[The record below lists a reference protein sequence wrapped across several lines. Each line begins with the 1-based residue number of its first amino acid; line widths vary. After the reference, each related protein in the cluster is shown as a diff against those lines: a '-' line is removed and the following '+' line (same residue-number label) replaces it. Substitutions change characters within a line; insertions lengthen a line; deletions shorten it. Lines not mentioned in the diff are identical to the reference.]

1 MLRLS
6 IFCKR
11 PQINIDIAITT
22 AQCPRSRNTCVGS
35 QRRLPEP
42 ALRAD
47 MEGLM
52 EDGGGQLLSNTGNV
66 EWLLHMK
73 KNCKSWIMGPI

>member
-6 IFCKR
+6 IFSKR
-11 PQINIDIAITT
+11 PQINTDIAITT

-47 MEGLM
+47 MVGFM
-52 EDGGGQLLSNTGNV
+52 EEV
-66 EWLLHMK
+66 APK
-73 KNCKSWIMGPI
+73 

>member
-6 IFCKR
+6 IFSKR

-35 QRRLPEP
+35 QRKLPEP

-47 MEGLM
+47 MVGFM
-52 EDGGGQLLSNTGNV
+52 EEVS
-66 EWLLHMK
+66 
-73 KNCKSWIMGPI
+73 S